1 MECDES
7 SNASRDLIQLAQG
20 SDKRVTRLTACTING
35 HRFHTKDR
43 ETRKK
48 SQNSGVVVQA
58 DHEGKMIDF
67 YGVLDDIIELS
78 YIGSNKVLIF
88 KCEWWD
94 VGNKKR
100 INVDEFDFVS
110 VNITKT
116 WYKDQPFVLATQVQ
130 QVFYVNDIKLGKDW
144 RVAQRMQPRNIY
156 HVHLPSDVL
165 QNEDEPFQDK
175 ECSTIHNM
183 FEETDHIELLHRE
196 ATEHI
201 LVDVEVANNEPN
213 SPSLIEDD
221 NNVDDEV

>member
-1 MECDES
+1 MFTYFSLCTS
-7 SNASRDLIQLAQG
+7 FANGMCNASRDLIQLAQG
-20 SDKRVTRLTACTING
+20 SDKRVTRLTTCTINS
-35 HRFHTKDR
+35 HRFHTKNR

-48 SQNSGVVVQA
+48 PQNSGVVVQA

-78 YIGSNKVLIF
+78 YIGSKKVLIF

-130 QVFYVNDIKLGKDW
+130 QVFYANDIKLGKDW
-144 RVAQRMQPRNIY
+144 RVVQRMQP
-156 HVHLPSDVL
+156 
-165 QNEDEPFQDK
+165 
-175 ECSTIHNM
+175 
-183 FEETDHIELLHRE
+183 
-196 ATEHI
+196 
-201 LVDVEVANNEPN
+201 
-213 SPSLIEDD
+213 
-221 NNVDDEV
+221 

>member
-1 MECDES
+1 MFTYFSLCTS
-7 SNASRDLIQLAQG
+7 FANGMCNASRDLIQLAQG

-116 WYKDQPFVLATQVQ
+116 
-130 QVFYVNDIKLGKDW
+130 
-144 RVAQRMQPRNIY
+144 
-156 HVHLPSDVL
+156 
-165 QNEDEPFQDK
+165 
-175 ECSTIHNM
+175 CSQHKYNKYFM
-183 FEETDHIELLHRE
+183 LM
-196 ATEHI
+196 I
-201 LVDVEVANNEPN
+201 LT
-213 SPSLIEDD
+213 
-221 NNVDDEV
+221 